1 VRHEIRRL
9 LRSLPRAA
17 WIAGAALLAAAVVAI
32 VVAGGGSDDER
43 KATPGAA
50 AGAQP
55 SARSF
60 LRQIIPSPAGR
71 LPGAKVPGVIRRL
84 VARMPAERKASQ
96 LMLVGFD
103 GRDPTAPFFRTL
115 QRQDMGGV
123 VLERRNYQDPIQ
135 LEAMTTS
142 VLNSTARRAHEPP
155 LILAEQSGGEL
166 SAFPDLP
173 PAAMPGELAGVKDA
187 ANEYAKT
194 ARRLRKAGL
203 NGVLG
208 PPVDVDAHEAGILGT
223 ESFSDD
229 PQQVAG
235 FAKAAV
241 AAFREEKLMS
251 APAHFPGIGTASEDT
266 DQGPAQVG
274 LSLPELEKRD
284 LVPFR
289 AAIRAGA
296 AAVVVSH
303 ASYAPDDFVLPASLS
318 KAIVTNLLRGGL
330 GFRGIAISDD
340 LASAAITTAT
350 PSTSEAAVMA
360 VAAGIDMVWI
370 SGGAAQQQKAYRALV
385 VAIKTGKLS
394 RGRVDAA
401 VTRILTV
408 KRELGLRVRKR
419 TPPPQY
425 PNAATPGLGG
435 PVITPPTQPAPVP
448 LPQPTAPPAG
458 Q

>member
-1 VRHEIRRL
+1 
-9 LRSLPRAA
+9 
-17 WIAGAALLAAAVVAI
+17 
-32 VVAGGGSDDER
+32 
-43 KATPGAA
+43 
-50 AGAQP
+50 
-55 SARSF
+55 
-60 LRQIIPSPAGR
+60 
-71 LPGAKVPGVIRRL
+71 
-84 VARMPAERKASQ
+84 
-96 LMLVGFD
+96 
-103 GRDPTAPFFRTL
+103 
-115 QRQDMGGV
+115 
-123 VLERRNYQDPIQ
+123 
-135 LEAMTTS
+135 
-142 VLNSTARRAHEPP
+142 
-155 LILAEQSGGEL
+155 
-166 SAFPDLP
+166 
-173 PAAMPGELAGVKDA
+173 MPGELAGLKDV

-208 PPVDVDAHEAGILGT
+208 PPVDVDAHEAGTLGT

-235 FAKAAV
+235 FAKTAV

-251 APAHFPGIGTASEDT
+251 APGHFPGIGTASADT
-266 DQGPAQVG
+266 DEGPAQVG

-289 AAIRAGA
+289 AAIRTGA
-296 AAVVVSH
+296 PAIVVSH

-330 GFRGIAISDD
+330 GFRGIAITDD
-340 LASAAITTAT
+340 LAAPAITTAT
-350 PSTSEAAVMA
+350 PSTAEAAVMA

-385 VAIKTGKLS
+385 AAIKTGKLS
-394 RGRVDAA
+394 RSRVDAA

-425 PNAATPGLGG
+425 PNAANPGLGG
-435 PVITPPTQPAPVP
+435 PTIAPPTEPVPVP